1 MNCRYVQS
9 RLSAYLDMELTGHE
23 HQLIR
28 SHIENCIECST
39 EFERLRRTKHLL
51 RQLPVVQSSQGPE
64 AVLVRLRAQ
73 RATVSQN
80 AVIRVGWRSVRWWQM
95 AVGAAAIGVFLWW
108 NSTVAETPSDV
119 TFASSTPK
127 PLLFRS
133 SSEPSLFRMRSPLPS
148 EMLNPVPFNQPV
160 FSTPILPTNYY
171 PAHNSVPSFEG
182 LYHTFYFQSR

>member
-73 RATVSQN
+73 RAMASQN
-80 AVIRVGWRSVRWWQM
+80 AVIRVGWRSARW
-95 AVGAAAIGVFLWW
+95 
-108 NSTVAETPSDV
+108 
-119 TFASSTPK
+119 
-127 PLLFRS
+127 
-133 SSEPSLFRMRSPLPS
+133 
-148 EMLNPVPFNQPV
+148 
-160 FSTPILPTNYY
+160 
-171 PAHNSVPSFEG
+171 
-182 LYHTFYFQSR
+182 